1 MTPGRSSRFG
11 RLERP
16 SPSDRLA
23 LLPLQY
29 RERAGE
35 MIRKIEAERFSLTTS
50 KPFDEVVA
58 GVNGAIGHPD
68 MAEFVRSTH
77 EARSFAELKSAVEKG
92 LSEVGLM
99 LFMQLDQGAVVRKE
113 TGHETPKMIRFIIGN
128 PLIMKE
134 MAKNVPDA
142 SSYAPVT
149 VLVDERAEGVHL
161 SYDRMASF
169 LAPYANA
176 VALEVARELDR
187 KVEKIL
193 QQAAARV

>member
-1 MTPGRSSRFG
+1 
-11 RLERP
+11 
-16 SPSDRLA
+16 
-23 LLPLQY
+23 
-29 RERAGE
+29 
-35 MIRKIEAERFSLTTS
+35 MIRKIEVERFSLTSS

-58 GVNGAIGHPD
+58 GVNAAIGHPD
-68 MAEFVRSTH
+68 MAEFGKSTH

-92 LSEVGLM
+92 LSKAGLM

-142 SSYAPVT
+142 GSYAPVT
-149 VLVDERAEGVHL
+149 VLVDERADGVHL
-161 SYDRMASF
+161 SYDKMESF

-176 VALEVARELDR
+176 AALEVARDLDR
-187 KVEKIL
+187 KVKKIL
-193 QQAAARV
+193 QRAAA

>member
-1 MTPGRSSRFG
+1 
-11 RLERP
+11 
-16 SPSDRLA
+16 
-23 LLPLQY
+23 
-29 RERAGE
+29 
-35 MIRKIEAERFSLTTS
+35 MIRKIKVERFSLTSS

-58 GVNGAIGHPD
+58 GVSAAIGHPE
-68 MAEFVRSTH
+68 MAEFGKSTH

-92 LSEVGLM
+92 LSKAGLM
-99 LFMQLDQGAVVRKE
+99 LFMQLDQGAVLRKE

-142 SSYAPVT
+142 GSYAPVT
-149 VLVDERAEGVHL
+149 VLVDERADGVHL

-169 LAPYANA
+169 LTPYANA
-176 VALEVARELDR
+176 ATLEVARDLDR

-193 QQAAARV
+193 QQAAADEVSGQA

>member
-1 MTPGRSSRFG
+1 
-11 RLERP
+11 
-16 SPSDRLA
+16 
-23 LLPLQY
+23 
-29 RERAGE
+29 
-35 MIRKIEAERFSLTTS
+35 MIRKLEVERFSLTTS

-58 GVNGAIGHPD
+58 GVNAAIGHPD
-68 MAEFVRSTH
+68 MAEFGKSTH

-92 LSEVGLM
+92 LSKAGLM

-142 SSYAPVT
+142 GSYAPVT
-149 VLVDERAEGVHL
+149 VLVDERADGVHL
-161 SYDRMASF
+161 SYDRIASF

-176 VALEVARELDR
+176 AALEVASDLDR

-193 QQAAARV
+193 QQAAA

>member
-1 MTPGRSSRFG
+1 
-11 RLERP
+11 
-16 SPSDRLA
+16 
-23 LLPLQY
+23 
-29 RERAGE
+29 
-35 MIRKIEAERFSLTTS
+35 MIRKIEVERFSLTTS

-58 GVNGAIGHPD
+58 GVNAAIGHPD
-68 MAEFVRSTH
+68 MAEFGKSTH

-92 LSEVGLM
+92 LSKAGLM

-142 SSYAPVT
+142 GSYAPVT
-149 VLVDERAEGVHL
+149 VLVDERADGVHL
-161 SYDRMASF
+161 SYDRIASF

-176 VALEVARELDR
+176 AALEVASDLDR

-193 QQAAARV
+193 QQAAA